1 MITAIQVN
9 YSEYGIMGEYETRN
23 DRREYGITEKWV
35 DAAIEKVITE
45 GKRHEMAA
53 AHFNH
58 DDGGNDAI
66 WQEYSDY
73 GTRYITWRHDV
84 DEYNS
89 EKPVRISVAKFKR
102 MIKKSLAV

>member
-9 YSEYGIMGEYETRN
+9 YSEYGILGEYETRN
-23 DRREYGITEKWV
+23 DRREYNITEKWV

-84 DEYNS
+84 DDCNS

-102 MIKKSLAV
+102 MIKKALAE